1 MSGWGELRAALDAV
15 AERGEAIRLWWRDDD
30 AGRDHPALGRLLDL
44 AEERAVPIALAVV
57 PGWLEE
63 PAQAGIAASGR
74 ASVLQ
79 HGYAHADHAPAG
91 TKSIELGGR
100 EPALIQSELERGREV
115 LLDAFG
121 AVFLAV
127 LVPPW
132 NRIDPIVIERLA
144 DWGFVGL
151 SAFGPRPAGVGPS
164 RLIQVNTHLDP
175 VDWRGSRLF
184 VGEARALAQLVAV
197 LDADEPIGILSH
209 HLVMDEAGWDFLE
222 RLLALTG
229 RHPAVRWCTA
239 REVFESAA

>member
-1 MSGWGELRAALDAV
+1 MSGWGELCAALDAV

-44 AEERAVPIALAVV
+44 AEERAVPLALAVV
-57 PGWLEE
+57 PAWLEVS
-63 PAQAGIAASGR
+63 AQAGIAASGR

-79 HGYAHADHAPAG
+79 HGYAHANHAPAG
-91 TKSIELGGR
+91 KKSIELGGR
-100 EPALIQSELERGREV
+100 APALIQRELARGREV

-121 AVFLAV
+121 AIFLAV

-132 NRIDPIVIERLA
+132 NRIDATVVDRLG
-144 DWGFVGL
+144 DWGFIGL
-151 SAFGPRPAGVGPS
+151 SAFGPRPAGAGRS
-164 RLIQVNTHLDP
+164 RLVQVNTHLDP

-184 VGEARALAQLVAV
+184 VGEARALAQLVAA

-209 HLVMDEAGWDFLE
+209 HLVLDEAGWDFLA

-229 RHPAVRWCTA
+229 RHPAVRWCTPG
-239 REVFESAA
+239 EIFETAA